1 MAEPAKRIVVDP
13 GLDETIKKLTL
24 ERIESTINKVLTKE
38 AAARLKVYL
47 QTCVHCGFVLRHAI
61 ITSPMIRTPVF
72 RLWGR

>member
-47 QTCVHCGFVLRHAI
+47 QTCVHCGLCAEACHFYLSHDKDPRF
-61 ITSPMIRTPVF
+61 SPV
-72 RLWGR
+72 G